1 MTCGFCVQATSEVVI
16 DGGLPW
22 GSIGKVHPS
31 CLASALAE
39 RDRRVCISTPY
50 VGRDWAYAWSN
61 QPDEHGLIR
70 ELPDAD
76 SVSLREAV
84 RDFHRAHRLNQPN
97 HWRGQWFYRGRAI
110 DRADPDPAQYVN
122 GRFAG
127 PIWVRYA
134 EDES

>member
-1 MTCGFCVQATSEVVI
+1 MPCGFCEQATSDVVI

-22 GSIGKVHPS
+22 GSTGKVHPS

-61 QPDEHGLIR
+61 QPD
-70 ELPDAD
+70 
-76 SVSLREAV
+76 
-84 RDFHRAHRLNQPN
+84 AH
-97 HWRGQWFYRGRAI
+97 GRAI

-122 GRFAG
+122 GRFAE